1 MMTEKFINLLND
13 TVEKQKELKGLRDK
27 GAKVER
33 ETFLALTS
41 DIQSFFLDWAS
52 KASTDK
58 SHLMG
63 EEVFTDEKNVNPF
76 WEAGSVVK
84 EGTNA
89 HKYYTITRDSNTVDT
104 FAAELSYCPV
114 PTNVSY
120 LTFYQV
126 GEKFAI
132 QLKEEYAEDIDVI
145 RKVIQRFCNVT
156 YLGIPVTEL
165 DFADYD
171 RATALVTRLYEDK
184 EGLKDNS
191 YYEDILKQIQ
201 YTYENMNK
209 HYSESIEKEK
219 PVVTPD
225 VEVKTG
231 ESTTPEKET
240 DNKKPYYNPR
250 LVDNIDDPLPE
261 ESATYPEGEPQP
273 YLDPSLVDDI
283 DTPLPGETV
292 GKYDPSLTPS
302 IDEAKSS
309 EILKNPEGVDPSLV
323 DNIDDP
329 LPGETVGSF
338 VSNNDKTTPS
348 KEEIAK
354 KVTEKMDEYGLVDD
368 IDKPLPEGF
377 VPPKN

>member
-63 EEVFTDEKNVNPF
+63 EEVFTDAKNVNPF

-132 QLKEEYAEDIDVI
+132 QIKEEYAEDIDVI

-171 RATALVTRLYEDK
+171 RATALVTRLYED
-184 EGLKDNS
+184 
-191 YYEDILKQIQ
+191 ILKQIQ

-225 VEVKTG
+225 FEVKTG

-240 DNKKPYYNPR
+240 DSNKPYYNPRLIDDIDTPLPEESAVYPKEEEKKPYYNPR
-250 LVDNIDDPLPE
+250 LADNIDDPLPPAE
-261 ESATYPEGEPQP
+261 DGTTPE
-273 YLDPSLVDDI
+273 
-283 DTPLPGETV
+283 TA
-292 GKYDPSLTPS
+292 
-302 IDEAKSS
+302 AK
-309 EILKNPEGVDPSLV
+309 EV
-323 DNIDDP
+323 
-329 LPGETVGSF
+329 
-338 VSNNDKTTPS
+338 TPS

>member
-33 ETFLALTS
+33 ETFLALAS

-132 QLKEEYAEDIDVI
+132 QIKEEYAEDIDVI

-171 RATALVTRLYEDK
+171 RATALVTRL
-184 EGLKDNS
+184 
-191 YYEDILKQIQ
+191 YEDILKQIQ

-250 LVDNIDDPLPE
+250 LVDNIDDPLP
-261 ESATYPEGEPQP
+261 
-273 YLDPSLVDDI
+273 
-283 DTPLPGETV
+283 GETV
-292 GKYDPSLTPS
+292 GSFVPSLTPS
-302 IDEAKSS
+302 IDEAKSN

>member
-33 ETFLALTS
+33 ETFLALAS

-52 KASTDK
+52 KASADK

-63 EEVFTDEKNVNPF
+63 EEVFTDAKNVNPF

-114 PTNVSY
+114 PTNISY

-132 QLKEEYAEDIDVI
+132 QIKEEYAEDIDVI
-145 RKVIQRFCNVT
+145 RKVVQRFCNVT
-156 YLGIPVTEL
+156 YLGIPVSEL

-171 RATALVTRLYEDK
+171 RATALVTRLYED
-184 EGLKDNS
+184 
-191 YYEDILKQIQ
+191 ILKQIQ

-209 HYSESIEKEK
+209 HYTESIEKEK
-219 PVVTPD
+219 PVVTPE

-338 VSNNDKTTPS
+338 VSNNGKTAPS

>member
-33 ETFLALTS
+33 ETFLALAS

-52 KASTDK
+52 KASADK

-63 EEVFTDEKNVNPF
+63 EEVFTDAKNVNPF

-114 PTNVSY
+114 PTNISY

-132 QLKEEYAEDIDVI
+132 QIKEEYAEDIDVI

-156 YLGIPVTEL
+156 YLGIPVSEL

-171 RATALVTRLYEDK
+171 RATALVTRLYED
-184 EGLKDNS
+184 
-191 YYEDILKQIQ
+191 ILKQIQ

-209 HYSESIEKEK
+209 HYTESIEKEK
-219 PVVTPD
+219 PVGTPE

-261 ESATYPEGEPQP
+261 ESATYPEGEPTP
-273 YLDPSLVDDI
+273 YYNPRLIDDI
-283 DTPLPGETV
+283 DTPLPEESAV
-292 GKYDPSLTPS
+292 YPKEEEKKEEDKKPYY
-302 IDEAKSS
+302 
-309 EILKNPEGVDPSLV
+309 NPRLV

-329 LPGETVGSF
+329 LPPAEDGTNPEAPKV
-338 VSNNDKTTPS
+338 TPT

>member
-33 ETFLALTS
+33 ETFLALAS

-132 QLKEEYAEDIDVI
+132 QIKEEYAEDIDVI

-171 RATALVTRLYEDK
+171 RATALVTRL
-184 EGLKDNS
+184 
-191 YYEDILKQIQ
+191 YEDILKQIQ

-250 LVDNIDDPLPE
+250 LVDNIDDPLP
-261 ESATYPEGEPQP
+261 
-273 YLDPSLVDDI
+273 
-283 DTPLPGETV
+283 GETV

-302 IDEAKSS
+302 IDEAKSN